1 MNIAIITACPS
12 GVANSILAA
21 GLLEQA
27 AAKLGW
33 NAKIEC
39 QSSVIAPTPLTDADI
54 EQADAIVIA
63 ANTTVDTSRFV
74 GKKVYQAEISAV
86 AKDATAFLTTAV
98 ESAATLEQAT
108 TVEAPVESASATK
121 KIVAITACPTGV
133 AHTFMAAEALE
144 EEGKRRGH
152 QIKVE
157 TRGSVGA
164 KNQLTDQEIADADLV
179 IIAADIE
186 VPLDRFNGK
195 KNVPYKDWPS
205 PEENR

>member
-12 GVANSILAA
+12 GVANSIIAA

-39 QSSVIAPTPLTDADI
+39 QSNVVEPTLLTDADI
-54 EQADAIVIA
+54 EQAEAIVIA
-63 ANTTVDTSRFV
+63 ANTPVDTSRFV
-74 GKKVYQAEISAV
+74 GKKVYQADISTV
-86 AKDATAFLTTAV
+86 AKDASAFLQTAV

-108 TVEAPVESASATK
+108 TVTAQVAAESASATK

-133 AHTFMAAEALE
+133 AHTFMAADALE

-152 QIKVE
+152 LIKV
-157 TRGSVGA
+157 
-164 KNQLTDQEIADADLV
+164 
-179 IIAADIE
+179 
-186 VPLDRFNGK
+186 
-195 KNVPYKDWPS
+195 
-205 PEENR
+205 

>member
-39 QSSVIAPTPLTDADI
+39 QSSVITPTLLTDADI

-86 AKDATAFLTTAV
+86 AKDATAFLRPQSKV
-98 ESAATLEQAT
+98 QQHLNKQPQLKRLSKVLLQ
-108 TVEAPVESASATK
+108 PRKSSLLR
-121 KIVAITACPTGV
+121 
-133 AHTFMAAEALE
+133 HALLALRIPSWQQ
-144 EEGKRRGH
+144 KR
-152 QIKVE
+152 
-157 TRGSVGA
+157 
-164 KNQLTDQEIADADLV
+164 
-179 IIAADIE
+179 
-186 VPLDRFNGK
+186 
-195 KNVPYKDWPS
+195 
-205 PEENR
+205 